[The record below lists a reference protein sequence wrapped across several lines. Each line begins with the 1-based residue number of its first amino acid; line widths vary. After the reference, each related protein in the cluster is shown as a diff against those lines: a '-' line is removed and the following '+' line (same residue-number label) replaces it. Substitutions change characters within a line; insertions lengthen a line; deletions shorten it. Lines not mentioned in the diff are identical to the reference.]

1 MCLHAGMLAL
11 LVLVT
16 AFSSTALKQ
25 NDSTDVQ
32 VPDEPKSAEL
42 AMGYSHDPWGSHQS
56 NHPPE
61 KSRRS
66 KRHVVHLYNMV
77 SCATGCDPLSYK
89 GYGCY
94 CGFLGSGLP
103 TDGIDRCCKI
113 HDWCYQSANCPMF
126 LEYFIPYYWKC
137 LSGRQPLCAVE
148 HGEWGG
154 GGSCAQMLCECD
166 RQLSLCLRQYPCPRT
181 KALCHSSPLRL
192 LQNVFML

>member
-1 MCLHAGMLAL
+1 MCVCKSLVAP
-11 LVLVT
+11 LVLAIVLNT
-16 AFSSTALKQ
+16 TALKQ
-25 NDSTDVQ
+25 NDSDFQ
-32 VPDEPKSAEL
+32 DEPHEEL
-42 AMGYSHDPWGSHQS
+42 LLARSHDPWGSHDSQEPTHAVS
-56 NHPPE
+56 PH
-61 KSRRS
+61 RS

-94 CGFLGSGLP
+94 CGFLGSGFV
-103 TDGIDRCCKI
+103 TDGIDKCCKI

-126 LEYFIPYYWKC
+126 MEYFIPYYWKC
-137 LSGRQPLCAVE
+137 IRGHEPICAIE

-166 RQLSLCLRQYPCPRT
+166 RQLSICLRRYPCPHT